1 MTCWGKNTKSQT
13 EAPDLVNPTQ
23 ISAGYDHAC
32 AIDDTGLV
40 CWGNKNSK
48 KIAIPSLDIVLDNDS
63 DGINDWIEDNL
74 GTDKFIADTDGDLV
88 VDGSDFLPL
97 DASESVDTD
106 GDGTGNNA
114 DTDDDNDG
122 VPDTLEN
129 ETGRNPLLDDYTVS
143 VGHKFSCST
152 DDTGV
157 VCWGDNSV
165 GQTDIPVLNNPT
177 KVVAGYEHACA
188 IDVTGVVCWGGND
201 EGQTTVPSLTNP
213 VDVAAGKGHTC
224 AIDDTGVVCWGKSS
238 SNITKVPRKLV
249 NATQID
255 ARWDHTCAIGD
266 NGVACWGVR
275 TNGRVSVPNT
285 LSNPTQVSAGTS
297 HSCALDDTGVVCW
310 GSNVSG
316 LRTVPD
322 TLQNPSAVDAGG
334 TFSCAIDDS
343 GVTCWG
349 KNDKRQLRVP
359 TLIDPKHISMGY
371 DHACAV
377 DATGVVCWG
386 NNNKSQRIVPTLDMV
401 LDNDNDGVDDADD
414 AFPLD
419 PNESADTDGDGFG
432 NNADPDTDGDGVAD
446 ISDAFPLDSAEYVDS
461 DSDGIGDIAD
471 LDDDNDGVEDL
482 LDAFPFDSTETVDS
496 NGDGF
501 GDNAYPPNLNTTSFT
516 VTAPGATSVS
526 MQSSVYDWEIGR
538 QDSFANDNGDGT
550 WTLIV
555 DPSWTSQV
563 DYKWR
568 VNDIQEDFSSDY
580 RNGECDSG
588 NVAGYSDT
596 WFNRI
601 WSPDRGT
608 VNDDIAGTCIADG
621 GSDGGSGGTDP
632 APQVDYTP
640 TSYSGYS
647 LVWSDEF
654 NGTAVNKSD
663 WTFEI
668 GRGDDGWGNAE
679 SQYYLEE
686 NATVADG
693 LLTIEAKRQSVNG
706 AEYTSSRL
714 KTQGKQ
720 SFKYGRIDVRAKM
733 PKGQGLWPAI
743 WMLGE
748 SITSVGWPS
757 SGEIDIMEMIG
768 GGGREDTIHG
778 TIHYS
783 NSSGSRQYE
792 GDSVGLVSC
801 YAIGCINT
809 FADGFHT
816 FSIEWDST
824 SIKWLLD
831 GVQFGSQQ
839 ITSSDR
845 TEFHEEFFLLLNV
858 AVGGQWPGY
867 PDGST
872 VFPQQMQV
880 DYVRVYQQTV
890 DQPAVGQF
898 SFLQSDNPSLSEDIN
913 LSLENG
919 VLSGRTS
926 IDGSVDNLVASFEY
940 VGESITVN
948 GISQSNG
955 LTANDF
961 SEPVTYT
968 IAGEDGSEVSFQVDL
983 AKFTGLP
990 IINISTDG
998 GASIES
1004 KDDYIFGTVSIDGG
1018 RGFSDFPESIIEIRG
1033 RGNSTW
1039 GNPKKPY
1046 QMKLDSKEEFLDMPK
1061 DKKWIFLAEYSD
1073 KTMLR
1078 NRMAFEMG
1086 YISNL
1091 DWTPKSTFAEVF
1103 INDTYN
1109 GTYNITQKVE
1119 ESNRRVALGDTGYL
1133 LEIDQIFRL
1142 DSDDVYF
1149 ETDRFLLNIKEPNLV
1164 SGDAQY
1170 VYIRDLIR
1178 QFEAALFANNFQDP
1192 TAGYAPFIDLP
1203 SFIDWYLISEI
1214 TKNVDSVSFSSIYLN
1229 VMPNEKIK
1237 MGPLW
1242 DFDLSFGNVDYAD
1255 SRYAEGFW
1263 IKNNPWYSR
1272 LFQDPNFV
1280 DLVQARFVHFRENQD
1295 LMLEKID
1302 TYAAKLKW
1310 AQQENNDKWQTIGTY
1325 VWPNPVVY
1333 DTYQEEVDHMK
1344 DWYVQR
1350 MDWLDGALNDL

>member
-1 MTCWGKNTKSQT
+1 M
-13 EAPDLVNPTQ
+13 AMDL
-23 ISAGYDHAC
+23 
-32 AIDDTGLV
+32 
-40 CWGNKNSK
+40 
-48 KIAIPSLDIVLDNDS
+48 
-63 DGINDWIEDNL
+63 
-74 GTDKFIADTDGDLV
+74 
-88 VDGSDFLPL
+88 
-97 DASESVDTD
+97 
-106 GDGTGNNA
+106 
-114 DTDDDNDG
+114 
-122 VPDTLEN
+122 
-129 ETGRNPLLDDYTVS
+129 
-143 VGHKFSCST
+143 
-152 DDTGV
+152 
-157 VCWGDNSV
+157 
-165 GQTDIPVLNNPT
+165 
-177 KVVAGYEHACA
+177 
-188 IDVTGVVCWGGND
+188 
-201 EGQTTVPSLTNP
+201 
-213 VDVAAGKGHTC
+213 
-224 AIDDTGVVCWGKSS
+224 
-238 SNITKVPRKLV
+238 
-249 NATQID
+249 
-255 ARWDHTCAIGD
+255 
-266 NGVACWGVR
+266 
-275 TNGRVSVPNT
+275 
-285 LSNPTQVSAGTS
+285 
-297 HSCALDDTGVVCW
+297 
-310 GSNVSG
+310 
-316 LRTVPD
+316 
-322 TLQNPSAVDAGG
+322 
-334 TFSCAIDDS
+334 
-343 GVTCWG
+343 
-349 KNDKRQLRVP
+349 
-359 TLIDPKHISMGY
+359 
-371 DHACAV
+371 
-377 DATGVVCWG
+377 
-386 NNNKSQRIVPTLDMV
+386 
-401 LDNDNDGVDDADD
+401 
-414 AFPLD
+414 
-419 PNESADTDGDGFG
+419 
-432 NNADPDTDGDGVAD
+432 
-446 ISDAFPLDSAEYVDS
+446 
-461 DSDGIGDIAD
+461 
-471 LDDDNDGVEDL
+471 
-482 LDAFPFDSTETVDS
+482 
-496 NGDGF
+496 

-588 NVAGYSDT
+588 NVAGYADT